1 MGRTERIESASQLL
15 YPRYT
20 SLSDAVLVSE
30 ALAPAS
36 ALVLLSEAQFVTPVQ
51 YPEGSVRPVSQPQPT
66 AGVVA
71 EHSLL

>member
-30 ALAPAS
+30 ALASAS
-36 ALVLLSEAQFVTPVQ
+36 ALDFLSEAQVFMPVQ
-51 YPEGSVRPVSQPQPT
+51 YPEGSLLPVSPPQPK
-66 AGVVA
+66 AGAVA